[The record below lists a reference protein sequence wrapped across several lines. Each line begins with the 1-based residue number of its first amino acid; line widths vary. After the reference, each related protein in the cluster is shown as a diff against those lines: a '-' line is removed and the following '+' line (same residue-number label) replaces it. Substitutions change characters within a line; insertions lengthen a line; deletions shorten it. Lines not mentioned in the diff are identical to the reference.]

1 MILYLPEPYS
11 PRSFRILEE
20 PALHIIGDHLWH
32 SSIVLSL
39 YILRG
44 QLDEYLGSHRQIVEL
59 GAGCGLVALA
69 LAARLRLLQP
79 RQSKILATDLLEVV
93 ESTLKA
99 TLAVNEAFPAN
110 IDARALNW
118 GDLSGQDPHIT
129 AGKPLTIFASDV
141 LYNADSHHI
150 FLATVRGLSELAEKN
165 ITVFIAYRHRIAGD
179 DGFWS
184 LAKEAGLI
192 FQQVY
197 SLADIQLW
205 KCNGS
210 T

>member
-1 MILYLPEPYS
+1 M
-11 PRSFRILEE
+11 
-20 PALHIIGDHLWH
+20 
-32 SSIVLSL
+32 LSL
-39 YILRG
+39 YILEG
-44 QLDEYLGSHRQIVEL
+44 HLDDYLGADRQIVEL
-59 GAGCGLVALA
+59 GSGCGLVSLA
-69 LAARLRLLQP
+69 LAARVQLQQP
-79 RQSKILATDLLEVV
+79 NQSKFLATDLEEVV

-99 TLAVNEAFPAN
+99 TLAVNEGFSAN

-118 GDLSGQDPHIT
+118 GDVSRQDSHVT